1 MKAKSVNKISIKG
14 NLILNLLRV
23 FSTALASI
31 FMMPYINRTLGAGY
45 VGKVEYVYVI
55 LFYFILFSGLG
66 IPTYGIREVSK
77 CREDE
82 KKLCNLVLELLLI
95 LFITTV
101 VSYLILF
108 GVIINIPFFSSYR
121 NLIFIMSGMILLNN
135 ISAEWYFQGIENQK
149 FITVRNVI
157 VKFIVFGL
165 IFLLIKQE
173 SDYEL
178 YAFLLV
184 VLWFGANIIGFAVI
198 VNKLRHHTFSFKEL
212 NLKRHLRPVLTVFMI
227 TVSVSIYLEMPKF
240 FIGSI
245 AGDKYVGYYLT
256 ANSLVRS
263 VITIISVLGSVM
275 LPRLSFLFL
284 NDKTKYEVYL
294 KKTFGFMM
302 LFAIP
307 CSVYFFIFSDNIIL
321 LMGGEQFL
329 EASTTIKILSPLC
342 IIVSFAYFFGLLILY
357 PQGME
362 KIYTR
367 ATVISALLSM
377 FFYFLMIKYFQ
388 HNGAATVVVVSE
400 FFTVIYMGYYI
411 YKNKIAENYFQK
423 DFLKIIYINIFILVV
438 FYFLNKFLD
447 SQDFLS
453 WAIFSVVFCL
463 VFFGLLFIT
472 KEKNTLEIY
481 QLVLHKIGFK
491 NESKR

>member
-1 MKAKSVNKISIKG
+1 
-14 NLILNLLRV
+14 
-23 FSTALASI
+23 
-31 FMMPYINRTLGAGY
+31 
-45 VGKVEYVYVI
+45 
-55 LFYFILFSGLG
+55 
-66 IPTYGIREVSK
+66 VSK

-82 KKLCNLVLELLLI
+82 KKLCNLVLELLMI
-95 LFITTV
+95 LFITTII
-101 VSYLILF
+101 SYLILF

-121 NLIFIMSGMILLNN
+121 SLIFIMSGMILLNN

-165 IFLLIKQE
+165 IFLLVKQK

-212 NLKRHLRPVLTVFMI
+212 NLKRHLRPVLAVFMI

-245 AGDKYVGYYLT
+245 VGDKYVGYYLA

-263 VITIISVLGSVM
+263 VITVISVLGSVM

-284 NDKTKYEVYL
+284 NDKMKYEVYV

-321 LMGGEQFL
+321 LMGGKQFL

-342 IIVSFAYFFGLLILY
+342 IIVSLAYFFGLLILY
-357 PQGME
+357 PRGME

-367 ATVISALLSM
+367 ATVISAILSM
-377 FFYFLMIKYFQ
+377 FLYFIMIKYFQ
-388 HNGAATVVVVSE
+388 HNGAATVVVISE
-400 FFTVIYMGYYI
+400 LFVVIYMGYYI
-411 YKNKIAENYFQK
+411 HKNKISENYFQN
-423 DFLKIIYINIFILVV
+423 DFIKIIFVNIFMLIA
-438 FYFLNKFLD
+438 FYYLNKFWGSLEF
-447 SQDFLS
+447 SS
-453 WAIFSVVFCL
+453 WITFSILFCL
-463 VFFGLLFIT
+463 AFGTLLFIV
-472 KEKNTLEIY
+472 KEKEY
-481 QLVLHKIGFK
+481 IGNLSFTTQ
-491 NESKR
+491 